1 MLDSCIELNCH
12 NVRTRLPAVGAST
25 SSRKRARPSLGDD
38 DVADEDHGGSEGT
51 DDTGIAEIAR
61 GVGALGQKGKAGK
74 GKARAKPKVATAA
87 ATSSTPARAR
97 VRIRTPRAL
106 ESDAESSKAGSAG
119 APASAPA
126 SSSRKRR
133 SDAKSRST
141 AASPSRISRQAAP
154 PETPGRGRKPRSVA
168 KMDSVEIVVHS
179 RSPTRSRVRGGGADT
194 ADERMMTDGEGKVR
208 KRRKI
213 TLAGAGGA
221 AA

>member
-1 MLDSCIELNCH
+1 
-12 NVRTRLPAVGAST
+12 VRV
-25 SSRKRARPSLGDD
+25 
-38 DVADEDHGGSEGT
+38 
-51 DDTGIAEIAR
+51 
-61 GVGALGQKGKAGK
+61 
-74 GKARAKPKVATAA
+74 
-87 ATSSTPARAR
+87 
-97 VRIRTPRAL
+97 RTPRVP

-133 SDAKSRST
+133 SGAKSRST
-141 AASPSRISRQAAP
+141 AASPSRTSRQAAP
-154 PETPGRGRKPRSVA
+154 PDSPKRGRKPRSVA

-194 ADERMMTDGEGKVR
+194 ADERVTTDGEGKVR

-213 TLAGAGGA
+213 ALAGAGGA